1 MSTQSDIHNRLAG
14 QIVAQIVKPP
24 LEAGGHVSD
33 VLVLLESVVAGV
45 MMACARVDGWNPA
58 GRDAMLMTLET
69 GVRDR
74 LVEME
79 VRS

>member
-1 MSTQSDIHNRLAG
+1 MSEQSDLHNRLAG
-14 QIVAQIVKPP
+14 TIVAQIVKPP
-24 LEAGGHVSD
+24 LEAGGQTSD

-45 MMACARVDGWNPA
+45 MMACAKLNGWSPA
-58 GRDAMLMTLET
+58 GRDAMLMTLES
-69 GVRDR
+69 GVRER